1 MLCYLASV
9 QFLLGSEKLDL
20 PAIFRSLNCS
30 PFDRVH
36 VRASEPDRVLMN
48 QLFNLSESKTI
59 LSQKRPFGQYL
70 NAGCFFCY
78 RMASLYLREGSKKI
92 RQIIHSLWISVYPP
106 SPPYPLRPK
115 LIIFTLRN
123 FLSTFCG

>member
-48 QLFNLSESKTI
+48 QLFNLLESKTI

-70 NAGCFFCY
+70 NAGCVFLLQDGFP
-78 RMASLYLREGSKKI
+78 LSKGRVKKKT
-92 RQIIHSLWISVYPP
+92 RQIIHILWISVLPTFADPP
-106 SPPYPLRPK
+106 HKVSP
-115 LIIFTLRN
+115 
-123 FLSTFCG
+123 